1 MATQK
6 KIVLTAEDRT
16 KGAFRSAQR
25 NMGKLESA
33 TAGLQKAFAVLAGAY
48 GLQLVARSFIN
59 AADKA
64 TQLENKLQLVTHG
77 TKDLTRVY
85 GKLFQ
90 VSKDTRVSFEA
101 TSELYARLAR
111 SSDHLG
117 LSEEQLFQI
126 TTSLNQ
132 AFAVSGAGIM
142 ETSSAVRQLGQGLAS
157 GRLAGDELRSI
168 MENAPRVAKMIADG
182 MGTTIGQL
190 RKLGGEGKLNAESV
204 TKAILK
210 MGYEVKAE
218 FNKTSG
224 TIAQA
229 TTAMSDSWM
238 NFVNVFDESTGTSGV
253 ITLGLERMS
262 RGLDFFAR
270 KFSGKDPFDL
280 YGDSLEELR
289 EKLKQAKEDRAAW
302 HESKIWQGLFPEA
315 GVQLFDKILAIDE
328 KISKKTGQ
336 WKDFSDALAG
346 EMPAT
351 IWVEELDE
359 AGNSMDAYN
368 EDLALMKSN
377 YLDLADAIE
386 VGTKIF
392 GKSQDKLQ
400 GLKKAIGAIQGQTFM
415 GFGYQDEN
423 TDREN
428 LREQWKS
435 NMTII
440 QEAYAEGIVDHQEY
454 LNLKYQA
461 EQDYAYRVDQLY
473 AQSAS
478 NYTGQLAGM
487 ASATKD
493 MSVEAF
499 ELWKAL
505 AIAQATINAYL
516 TYTKV
521 LQDPLIPTPVA
532 HGIGVTM
539 MGLSLAYA
547 SKISSMSYPG
557 KEKGGNVIGGKSYI
571 VGERGPEVFT
581 PGSTGGITPNNK
593 LGGTTNVNFQVTAV
607 DTRNFDVLLQS
618 RRGLIVSMINQA
630 MNRAGR
636 QGLI

>member
-1 MATQK
+1 VATQK

-64 TQLENKLQLVTHG
+64 TQLENKLQLVTDG

-210 MGYEVKAE
+210 MGYEVEAE

-224 TIAQA
+224 TVAQA

-238 NFVNVFDESTGTSGV
+238 NFVNVVDESTGTSG
-253 ITLGLERMS
+253 ILSLGLERMS

-289 EKLKQAKEDRAAW
+289 EKLKQAKEDQTAW

-351 IWVEELDE
+351 IWVEKLDE
-359 AGNSMDAYN
+359 YGNSMDAYN

-454 LNLKYQA
+454 LDLKYQA

-547 SKISSMSYPG
+547 SKISGMSYPG